1 MKPRHA
7 GRNRGLL
14 AVHSGALGDVILFG
28 RLLEM
33 TPGPRTLIASGQKA
47 SLLKTAGVVQ
57 ETLDF
62 DLLPMHEVFS
72 STPLDQCRL
81 AGMLGGF
88 DRLVSCLGGGGDE
101 PSQRLSSLCGCAQAT
116 FLPVRP
122 PARYDGHLVSLWLEM
137 LGVAGPV
144 SAAPWRFPASSADAY
159 DGCTFIHPGSGGADK
174 CWPLCLFLEL
184 ADVLQSSGHKPV
196 FILGPVELD
205 RLDTAVVEELER
217 RHSVLRS
224 PSLARLAGLLAR
236 CRLYVGND
244 SGVSHLAAVA
254 GASCVVLFGPSSSRH
269 FAPIGPKVTVI
280 QAPDMSQIGLDAVV
294 RSASIAS
301 GTGML

>member
-137 LGVAGPV
+137 LGVAGGGDP
-144 SAAPWRFPASSADAY
+144 
-159 DGCTFIHPGSGGADK
+159 PGSHARAFAEIVAAGVLAGELSLLGA
-174 CWPLCLFLEL
+174 L
-184 ADVLQSSGHKPV
+184 AAQH
-196 FILGPVELD
+196 
-205 RLDTAVVEELER
+205 
-217 RHSVLRS
+217 
-224 PSLARLAGLLAR
+224 LARAHQDHGR
-236 CRLYVGND
+236 G
-244 SGVSHLAAVA
+244 
-254 GASCVVLFGPSSSRH
+254 
-269 FAPIGPKVTVI
+269 
-280 QAPDMSQIGLDAVV
+280 
-294 RSASIAS
+294 
-301 GTGML
+301 